1 MLWELRLCHF
11 EIIINASRGWGL
23 FVGGGSNR
31 RAEVDMTT
39 SFCKQTAATT
49 ICAVCR
55 SEKWKRGEGQR
66 GRGLWRV
73 TVIET
78 MRGKTRVIKTIKSG
92 SDKLKQRQQ
101 LPQCPAARTT
111 TKCSVKF

>member
-1 MLWELRLCHF
+1 LQTNGGNNNLC
-11 EIIINASRGWGL
+11 GVQ
-23 FVGGGSNR
+23 VGK
-31 RAEVDMTT
+31 V
-39 SFCKQTAATT
+39 
-49 ICAVCR
+49 
-55 SEKWKRGEGQR
+55 EKGRR

>member
-1 MLWELRLCHF
+1 LQTNGGNNNLC
-11 EIIINASRGWGL
+11 GVQ
-23 FVGGGSNR
+23 VGKV
-31 RAEVDMTT
+31 E
-39 SFCKQTAATT
+39 
-49 ICAVCR
+49 
-55 SEKWKRGEGQR
+55 R